1 MARWTASGKKMSIGT
16 DPWGYMIIK
25 AAGHLFALK

>member
-1 MARWTASGKKMSIGT
+1 MDSLTKKTSIGT
-16 DPWGYMIIK
+16 DPWGYMMIK